1 MKTNLFD
8 SRATSKFRA
17 LTSLEQVEF
26 ESLLD
31 FFSERVE
38 RKLRTTTLKGVKRVL
53 NSYQERSNSS
63 LKGSRR
69 KLEFLLTYLKEN
81 PNQEFHGHIFN
92 LSQSKVSE
100 WVSFLLPV
108 LEETLEQINVSPKIG
123 YEFNLK
129 DEDEDYVLVD
139 VTENQVPRK
148 VDYKSQ
154 EEEYS
159 GKKKLHT
166 MKQLAIVNT
175 NLKVLYLSPS
185 YPGSVHDKTIWDDIE
200 VDVKGINILMDL
212 GFLGAERTHENVILP
227 FKKPKNGELTDLQ
240 EKINHEISKVRVK
253 VEHAFAGIKTL
264 KIVRNKIRLKYFE
277 VRERVMKVATGLHN
291 LRRSFR
297 SLQT

>member
-1 MKTNLFD
+1 MKTNFFD
-8 SRATSKFRA
+8 PRAKSKFKA

-26 ESLLD
+26 ESLLEI
-31 FFSERVE
+31 FSERVE
-38 RKLRTTTLKGVKRVL
+38 YKLRTTTLKRARRVL
-53 NSYQERSNSS
+53 KSYQERSNSS
-63 LKGSRR
+63 LSGSRL

-81 PNQEFHGHIFN
+81 SNQEFHGHIFN

-108 LEETLEQINVSPKIG
+108 LEESLELLNVLPKTG
-123 YEFNLK
+123 YTFNCNE
-129 DEDEDYVLVD
+129 DDEDYILVD
-139 VTENQVPRK
+139 VTENQIPRK

-166 MKQLAIVNT
+166 MKQLAIVNR

-185 YPGSVHDKTIWDDIE
+185 YPGSVHDKTIWDDLE
-200 VDVKGINILMDL
+200 VGDKGINILMDL
-212 GFLGAERTHENVILP
+212 GFLGAEKTHENIILP

-240 EKINHEISKVRVK
+240 KKINHEISKIRVK

-277 VRERVMKVATGLHN
+277 VRERVMKIATGLHN
-291 LRRSFR
+291 LRRKFR
-297 SLQT
+297 SSQT